1 MGETNGNLAL
11 WRSLE
16 KSDTRFVKK
25 ITGKAY
31 GGDSPSP
38 QWIKRRLTETF
49 GPAGVGWGV
58 NVLGERV
65 IDCDDK
71 TKLHSLHIRLWY
83 VHNDKRGEV
92 EAFGGTPICYMT
104 TGGNG
109 KPPRFVY
116 DEDAAKKSMTD
127 ALVKAA
133 SDMGMCADIFMGQW
147 NDSKYVAQLRQEE
160 LAAERA
166 AVQQEEKAEVEAGQR
181 DHGAWKEM
189 EWPAATKSGGW
200 EDLRDP
206 EVWVERHMKWVSSL
220 QSSTDIRGTAADRIQ
235 RIRGLSA
242 KHQGVFE
249 MLKDRG
255 FESTVEEVETVYA
268 SAVKQLEG
276 GE

>member
-1 MGETNGNLAL
+1 MESGNLGL
-11 WRSLE
+11 WKFLE
-16 KSDTRFVKK
+16 KSERKYVRP

-31 GGDSPSP
+31 RGDSPNP
-38 QWIKRRLTETF
+38 HWIKKRLTEAF

-65 IDCDDK
+65 IECDAQ

-83 VHNDKRGEV
+83 VLDNKRGEV

-104 TGGNG
+104 SGGNG
-109 KPPRFVY
+109 KPPKFMH

-133 SDMGMCADIFMGQW
+133 SDIGMCADIFLGLW
-147 NDSKYVAQLRQEE
+147 NDSKYQAQLSQEE
-160 LAAERA
+160 MERERA
-166 AVQQEEKAEVEAGQR
+166 AVKQEEKAEVEAGQR

-206 EVWVERHMKWVSSL
+206 EVWVERHMKWVASL

>member
-1 MGETNGNLAL
+1 MSGATDNLAL

-16 KSDTRFVKK
+16 KTNTKFVKP

-31 GGDSPSP
+31 SGTSPSP
-38 QWIKRRLTETF
+38 HWIRMRLTEQL
-49 GPAGVGWGV
+49 GPHGIGWGV
-58 NVLGERV
+58 NVISEDIQPVGT
-65 IDCDDK
+65 DG
-71 TKLHSLHIRLWY
+71 TKLHSVHIRLWY
-83 VHNDKRGEV
+83 KLGGERGEV
-92 EAFGGTPICYMT
+92 EAFGGTPMCYLT
-104 TGGNG
+104 SKG
-109 KPPRFVY
+109 KFIS
-116 DEDAAKKSMTD
+116 DEDYRKKSLTD
-127 ALVKAA
+127 AFVKAA
-133 SDMGMCADIFMGQW
+133 AEIGICADIFLGRW
-147 NDSKYVAQLRQEE
+147 DDSKYVAQLRQEE

-206 EVWVERHMKWVSSL
+206 EVWVERHMKWVASL